1 MVIVLTNTIR
11 QKVEEYPE
19 IRIRRLMNVIVN
31 QMVLFIKS
39 KLMPLNILTN
49 SFENVSLKCLKSR
62 LKMKYYAVWKFW
74 NV

>member
-49 SFENVSLKCLKSR
+49 SFENVSLKSLKSR
-62 LKMKYYAVWKFW
+62 LKMKYYAVWKF
-74 NV
+74 